1 MYTSR
6 PYPITTSIW
15 SSVPSGGEDFS
26 TDPQTIT
33 IPAGS
38 EDASHCKDLDIIIDD
53 TATERT
59 ETFTLTLTVEDH
71 PGVTSS
77 VRVTIRDDDDYNDY
91 STDYRDLDH
100 YVYNDYST
108 DYRDHYVAYDG
119 KLVHFYSLIPSLVPR
134 PRSRRRRGP

>member
-6 PYPITTSIW
+6 PYPITTSNW

-91 STDYRDLDH
+91 STDYRD
-100 YVYNDYST
+100 
-108 DYRDHYVAYDG
+108 HYVAYDG

-134 PRSRRRRGP
+134 PRSRRRRDP